1 MGGGVRQS
9 ISYKDIR
16 KLFIPVPPLEEQI
29 QIAEFCKNR
38 SKFIE
43 NFIVNIEKEILLLTE
58 YRTRL
63 ISDVVTGKVDV
74 LDIEIP
80 KYEADSDD
88 FNDNEIDNLVF
99 DEEDGETEVE

>member
-1 MGGGVRQS
+1 
-9 ISYKDIR
+9 
-16 KLFIPVPPLEEQI
+16 
-29 QIAEFCKNR
+29 
-38 SKFIE
+38 
-43 NFIVNIEKEILLLTE
+43 
-58 YRTRL
+58 
-63 ISDVVTGKVDV
+63 VVTGKVDV